1 MPVTC
6 KGENLLQ
13 NQIEEETQM
22 KLKHR
27 VCINVTDDA
36 GNKETVLQ
44 GGIRNLPRKI
54 AQWLFGENMEILV
67 LTPGQSIES
76 VEIHEV
82 KKEAK

>member
-1 MPVTC
+1 
-6 KGENLLQ
+6 
-13 NQIEEETQM
+13 M
-22 KLKHR
+22 KLKHKVR
-27 VCINVTDDA
+27 IAVTDDV

-44 GGIRNLPRKI
+44 GGIRNMPKKV

-82 KKEAK
+82 KKEAN

>member
-1 MPVTC
+1 
-6 KGENLLQ
+6 
-13 NQIEEETQM
+13 M

-54 AQWLFGENMEILV
+54 GQWLFGGNMEILV

-82 KKEAK
+82 KKGAK

>member
-1 MPVTC
+1 
-6 KGENLLQ
+6 
-13 NQIEEETQM
+13 M
-22 KLKHR
+22 KLKHKVR
-27 VCINVTDDA
+27 INVTDDV

-44 GGIRNLPRKI
+44 GGIRNLPRKV

>member
-1 MPVTC
+1 
-6 KGENLLQ
+6 
-13 NQIEEETQM
+13 M

-27 VCINVTDDA
+27 VRINVTDDA
-36 GNKETVLQ
+36 GNKEAVLQ

-82 KKEAK
+82 KKEAE

>member
-1 MPVTC
+1 
-6 KGENLLQ
+6 
-13 NQIEEETQM
+13 M

-27 VCINVTDDA
+27 VRVQLTDTE
-36 GNKETVLQ
+36 GNKETVIQ

-67 LTPGQSIES
+67 LTLGQSIEL

-82 KKEAK
+82 KKEVE

>member
-1 MPVTC
+1 
-6 KGENLLQ
+6 
-13 NQIEEETQM
+13 M

-82 KKEAK
+82 KKEAKQYESNEIVVAGY